1 VPIKNYGEYKMS
13 LFKKNAR
20 AILGT
25 ACEDSNS

>member
-1 VPIKNYGEYKMS
+1 MS

-25 ACEDSNS
+25 VGEDPNSQTVDNIEYK